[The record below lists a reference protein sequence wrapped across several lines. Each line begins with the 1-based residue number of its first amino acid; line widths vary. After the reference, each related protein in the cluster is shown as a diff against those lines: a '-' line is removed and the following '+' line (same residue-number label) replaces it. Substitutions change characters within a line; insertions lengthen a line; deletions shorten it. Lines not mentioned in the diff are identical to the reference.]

1 MLTIKPITKTRLLG
15 YKRNYKYYPK
25 TRLELIELIIERILS
40 KGNCCDLN
48 DIDVSAIT
56 DMTNLFN
63 ANNALRSFDGDISK
77 WDVSNVETMYNM
89 FTNSKFDGDISMWDV
104 SNVTNMV
111 DMFYGSSFNGD
122 ISKWDVS
129 NVKTMKYMFTYSKF
143 NGDISKW
150 NVGNVTDMCGMFQ
163 SATFFN
169 GDLSKWDV
177 SNVHIMAD
185 MFNGAI
191 YFDNDLSGWNVD
203 KVTNYDNMFNHSPLM
218 TQLEK
223 QPKFAHRKTEQKCS
237 Q

>member
-1 MLTIKPITKTRLLG
+1 MELVH
-15 YKRNYKYYPK
+15 KYYPK

-40 KGNCCDLN
+40 KGNCCGLN

-56 DMTNLFN
+56 DMSNIFN
-63 ANNALRSFDGDISK
+63 ENNALR
-77 WDVSNVETMYNM
+77 
-89 FTNSKFDGDISMWDV
+89 
-104 SNVTNMV
+104 
-111 DMFYGSSFNGD
+111 SFNGD
-122 ISKWDVS
+122 ISKWD
-129 NVKTMKYMFTYSKF
+129 
-143 NGDISKW
+143 
-150 NVGNVTDMCGMFQ
+150 VGNVTDMCGMFQ

-169 GDLSKWDV
+169 GDLSKWNV

-223 QPKFAHRKTEQKCS
+223 QPKFAHRNIV
-237 Q
+237 